1 MENSVSELGRIN
13 SIVLLRTQKLWLDIG
28 ILAQFS
34 EGGFTITNH
43 IGNSKAG
50 HEVKCWRFMEAL

>member
-50 HEVKCWRFMEAL
+50 HEVKC